1 MGSPKSK
8 LDLKVENYTIT
19 ELFDVLE
26 ADITDDKEYV
36 LKLATVYINKFTE
49 ENNHLFVDFFTK
61 VKSKLEDYFAEE
73 EKNENT
79 MLITDDQRRAFYE
92 DVDLFL
98 LSNNENLDEE
108 EKKKYLKPK
117 EQTNPNLNNTISRM
131 LVIDSQFRQVIND
144 ENPSSSTD
152 FTMDLSEPL
161 NDLVTMKLFSVQIP
175 YTWYTIDEKIG
186 TNVFIIDTKKYI
198 IEPGN
203 YTPQELVEEINNT
216 INGENF
222 NYDSSNKYI
231 KFYYREQNGKISIES
246 TFDEVKK
253 IVFYNFTDFLYS
265 KINNNLGYLMGFQ
278 KMEYSIG
285 KETRIKGEGIVD
297 LYGPKYLLIVIDD
310 FNQNHVNSGLI
321 NIYDNPNVSLKLP
334 EYFNTSIPTNCENNN
349 LEYLPQ
355 EPRQLTQK
363 QLYSLN
369 QIQENKDNFSNYRA
383 NAPIT
388 TDVFAFMPIKHSTT
402 GLPFVEFGGSLQSN
416 IRNYFGPVNVNRLRI
431 RLIDDKGNIVNLNG
445 ANWSFGIVCDTIHY
459 I

>member
-1 MGSPKSK
+1 MSNPKSK
-8 LDLKVENYTIT
+8 LDINVENYTIT
-19 ELFDVLE
+19 ELFEVLE

-36 LKLATVYINKFTE
+36 LKLADVYIKKFTQD
-49 ENNHLFVDFFTK
+49 NNHLFVDFFSK
-61 VKSKLEDYFAEE
+61 VKSKLEEYFSNEE
-73 EKNENT
+73 EEDNI
-79 MLITDDQRRAFYE
+79 LITDDERRAFY
-92 DVDLFL
+92 DNVNL
-98 LSNNENLDEE
+98 LVLNNDN
-108 EKKKYLKPK
+108 EKKEENYFKTK
-117 EQTNPNLNNTISRM
+117 EYTNPNLKKTTSRM

-186 TNVFIIDTKKYI
+186 TNLFYIDEDKYI

-203 YTPQELVEEINNT
+203 YTPQQLVDEINIT

-222 NYDSSNKYI
+222 SYDNSNNYI

-246 TFDEVKK
+246 TYNELKK

-265 KINNNLGYLMGFQ
+265 KINNNLGHIMGFQ
-278 KMEYSIG
+278 KMEYIIDEEN
-285 KETRIKGEGIVD
+285 KIRAEGIVD

-310 FNQNHVNSGLI
+310 YNQNHVNSGLI
-321 NIYDNPNVSLKLP
+321 NIYDNPNISLKLP
-334 EYFNTSIPTNCENNN
+334 SYFDTSIPTNCNNN
-349 LEYLPQ
+349 NVEYLPQ

-369 QIQENKDNFSNYRA
+369 QIQENKDNFSNYRQ
-383 NAPIT
+383 NAPVT

-416 IRNYFGPVNVNRLRI
+416 VRNYFGPVNINRLRI
-431 RLIDDKGNIVNLNG
+431 RLIDDKDYIVNLNN
-445 ANWSFGIVCDTIHY
+445 ANWSFGIVCETLQLT
-459 I
+459 

>member
-1 MGSPKSK
+1 MSNPKSK
-8 LDLKVENYTIT
+8 LDLNVENYTIT
-19 ELFDVLE
+19 ELFEVLE

-36 LKLATVYINKFTE
+36 LKLADVYIKKFTQ
-49 ENNHLFVDFFTK
+49 ENNHLFVDFFSK
-61 VKSKLEDYFAEE
+61 VKSKLEEYFSNEE
-73 EKNENT
+73 EEDNI
-79 MLITDDQRRAFYE
+79 LITDDERREFY
-92 DVDLFL
+92 DNVNL
-98 LSNNENLDEE
+98 LVLNNDN
-108 EKKKYLKPK
+108 EKKEENYFKTK
-117 EQTNPNLNNTISRM
+117 EYTNPNLKKTTSRM

-161 NDLVTMKLFSVQIP
+161 HDLVTMKLFSVQIP

-186 TNVFIIDTKKYI
+186 TNLFYIDEDKYI

-203 YTPQELVEEINNT
+203 YTPQQLVDELNIT

-222 NYDSSNKYI
+222 SYDNSNNYI

-246 TFDEVKK
+246 TYNELKK

-265 KINNNLGYLMGFQ
+265 KINNNLGHIMGFQ
-278 KMEYSIG
+278 KMEYIIDEEN
-285 KETRIKGEGIVD
+285 KIRAEGIVD

-310 FNQNHVNSGLI
+310 YNQNHVNSGLI
-321 NIYDNPNVSLKLP
+321 NIYDNPNISLKLP
-334 EYFNTSIPTNCENNN
+334 SYFDTSIPTNCNNN
-349 LEYLPQ
+349 NVEYLPQ

-369 QIQENKDNFSNYRA
+369 QIQENKDNFSNYRQ
-383 NAPIT
+383 NAPVT

-416 IRNYFGPVNVNRLRI
+416 VRNYFGPVNINRLRI
-431 RLIDDKGNIVNLNG
+431 RLMDDKGNIVNLNN
-445 ANWSFGIVCDTIHY
+445 ANWSFGIVCETLQLT
-459 I
+459 

>member
-1 MGSPKSK
+1 MSNPKSK
-8 LDLKVENYTIT
+8 LDLNVENYTIT
-19 ELFDVLE
+19 ELFEVLE

-36 LKLATVYINKFTE
+36 LKLADVYINKFTQ
-49 ENNHLFVDFFTK
+49 ENNHLFVDFFSK
-61 VKSKLEDYFAEE
+61 VKSKLEEYFSNEE
-73 EKNENT
+73 EEDNI
-79 MLITDDQRRAFYE
+79 LITDDERRAFY
-92 DVDLFL
+92 DNVNL
-98 LSNNENLDEE
+98 LVLNNDN
-108 EKKKYLKPK
+108 EKKEENYFKTK
-117 EQTNPNLNNTISRM
+117 EYTNPNLKKTTSRM

-186 TNVFIIDTKKYI
+186 TNLFYIDEDKYI

-203 YTPQELVEEINNT
+203 YTPQQLVDEINIT

-222 NYDSSNKYI
+222 SYDNSNNYI

-246 TFDEVKK
+246 TYNELKK

-265 KINNNLGYLMGFQ
+265 KINNNLGHIMGFQ
-278 KMEYSIG
+278 KMEYIIDEEN
-285 KETRIKGEGIVD
+285 KIRAEGIVD

-310 FNQNHVNSGLI
+310 YNQNHVNSGLI
-321 NIYDNPNVSLKLP
+321 NIYDNPNISLKLP
-334 EYFNTSIPTNCENNN
+334 SYFDTSIPTNCNNN
-349 LEYLPQ
+349 NVEYLPQ

-369 QIQENKDNFSNYRA
+369 QIQENKDNFSNYRQ
-383 NAPIT
+383 NAPVT

-416 IRNYFGPVNVNRLRI
+416 VRNYFGPVNINRLRI
-431 RLIDDKGNIVNLNG
+431 RLMDDKGNIVNLNN
-445 ANWSFGIVCDTIHY
+445 ANWSFGIVCETLQLT
-459 I
+459 